1 VTDNSE
7 KWFPNR
13 LTKNGVDF
21 KLSVGAFDRGKMIG
35 FTMAGAGEKNGVM
48 CAFDAMTG
56 IVKPHRGKGLAR
68 KMFEFMVPGL
78 KKAGIREI
86 WLEVLQNNKA
96 AINAYQNAGFSIV
109 REFDCYTIALNKL
122 NLRMPGDKMIRIK
135 VLEKMELG
143 YYESFL
149 DWQPSWENSFASII
163 RIPDETVLLEARDGE
178 SRAGLLAYY
187 PTLNWIMCLAV
198 DKPYRRKGIAT
209 ALLHN
214 LKKHIKDKISVIKML
229 NVDHADKGMHKF
241 LLKSGFEHYVKQF
254 EMKLNL

>member
-1 VTDNSE
+1 
-7 KWFPNR
+7 
-13 LTKNGVDF
+13 
-21 KLSVGAFDRGKMIG
+21 
-35 FTMAGAGEKNGVM
+35 M

-78 KKAGIREI
+78 KTAGIREF
-86 WLEVLQNNKA
+86 WLEVLQNNEA
-96 AINAYQNAGFSIV
+96 AIKAYENTGFSVV
-109 REFDCYTIALNKL
+109 REFDCYTIALNKKA
-122 NLRMPGDKMIRIK
+122 NLRMPVDKMIRIK

-143 YYESFL
+143 FYESIL
-149 DWQPSWENSFASII
+149 DWQPSWENSFANII
-163 RIPDETVLLEARDGE
+163 RIPDETVLLEARYGGA
-178 SRAGLLAYY
+178 SAGLLAYY

-209 ALLHN
+209 VLLHN

-241 LLKSGFEHYVKQF
+241 LLKSGFELYVKQF
-254 EMKLNL
+254 EMKLKL